1 MRKLHYSLVA
11 FVKPRFQSSSSQAML
26 KHLSIK
32 TRLIFLTV
40 LLSAVSILV
49 GTVGLVNQGATNAAL
64 GSVYNDR
71 LLVLSQLSRV
81 LSLMLQNQNALTSAA
96 LAAEPDNGPV
106 IAEVEGRIGEISAL
120 WDKYKATAQTPDEQ
134 ALAQA
139 FIDSR
144 MAFVRD
150 ALKPTMAA
158 LRAGD
163 ADATRQLVKGP
174 LKERFMTAQKNMQAL
189 VRLQQDLAKA
199 HYDQALARY
208 ERTRN
213 LSIGLIV
220 IGSLAGACVALLL
233 IRGIDASLAE
243 ALRLARSVAAGDLTQ
258 TVRIEH
264 DDEIGQLLT
273 ALQAMNAS
281 LAGIVGEVRH
291 STDTIATAS
300 NQIAAG
306 NQDLSA
312 RTEQQASSLE
322 ETAASMGELTSN
334 VKHNADNARQAN
346 ALAEAASGV
355 AGRGGAVIRE
365 VVGTM
370 GEISESSRRI
380 GEIIG
385 VIDGIAFQTNILA
398 LNAAVEAARAGEQGR
413 GFAVVASEV
422 RNLAQRSAGA
432 AREIKQLIE
441 RSVERVEAG
450 GRLVEQAG
458 ATMQEIVA
466 SVHRVTDI
474 MTEITAA
481 SMEQTAGIGQI
492 NIAMG
497 QMEQVTQ
504 QNAALVEQAASAADA
519 LHEQAQRLATSVG
532 VFRIGTQAAAHVA
545 VPAPVQPRRA
555 LARA

>member
-1 MRKLHYSLVA
+1 M
-11 FVKPRFQSSSSQAML
+11 F

-71 LLVLSQLSRV
+71 LLVLTQLDRV

-106 IAEVEGRIGEISAL
+106 IAQVEGRIGEISAL
-120 WDKYKATAQTPDEQ
+120 WDKYKATAKTPDEQ

-163 ADATRQLVKGP
+163 AEATRTLVKGP
-174 LKERFMTAQKNMQAL
+174 LKDRFMTAQKNMQAL

-199 HYDQALARY
+199 QYDQALARY

-213 LSIGLIV
+213 LSIALIV
-220 IGSLAGACVALLL
+220 IGALAGACVAVLL

-258 TVRIEH
+258 TVRIER

-281 LAGIVGEVRH
+281 LAGIVGDVRH

-312 RTEQQASSLE
+312 RTEQQASSLQ
-322 ETAASMGELTSN
+322 ETAASMEELTSN

-441 RSVERVEAG
+441 HSVERVEAG

-458 ATMQEIVA
+458 ATMHEIVA

-474 MTEITAA
+474 MAEITAA

-504 QNAALVEQAASAADA
+504 QNAALVEQSAGAAGA
-519 LHEQAQRLATSVG
+519 LHEQAQRLATSVD
-532 VFRIGTQAAAHVA
+532 VFRLGKQNPAHVA

>member
-1 MRKLHYSLVA
+1 
-11 FVKPRFQSSSSQAML
+11 ML

-40 LLSAVSILV
+40 LLSMVSILV
-49 GTVGLVNQGATNAAL
+49 GTAGLVNQSATNAAL
-64 GSVYNDR
+64 GTVYNDR
-71 LLVLSQLSRV
+71 LMVLSQLSRI
-81 LSLMLQNQNALTSAA
+81 LSLMQQNQNTLSSAA

-106 IAEVEGRIGEISAL
+106 VADVEARIREISGL
-120 WDKYKATAQTPDEQ
+120 WDKYKATNMTPEEQTLAQT
-134 ALAQA
+134 

-150 ALKPTMAA
+150 GLKPTMAA
-158 LRAGD
+158 LRAND
-163 ADATRQLVKGP
+163 AEATRTLVKGP
-174 LKERFMTAQKNMQAL
+174 LKERFLTAQKNMQAL

-199 HYDQALARY
+199 QYDGALARY
-208 ERTRN
+208 EHTRN
-213 LSIGLIV
+213 LSVAMIV
-220 IGSLAGACVALLL
+220 VGALAGAFVAALL
-233 IRGIDASLAE
+233 IRGIDAALAE
-243 ALRLARSVAAGDLTQ
+243 ALRLARSVAAGDLTH
-258 TVRIEH
+258 TVRIERE
-264 DDEIGQLLT
+264 DEIGQLLA
-273 ALQAMNAS
+273 ALQAMNSS
-281 LAGIVGEVRH
+281 LAGIVGEVRC
-291 STDTIATAS
+291 STETIATAS

-312 RTEQQASSLE
+312 RTEQQASSLQQ
-322 ETAASMGELTSN
+322 TAASMEELTSN

-413 GFAVVASEV
+413 GFAVVAAEV

-458 ATMQEIVA
+458 ATMHEIVA

-474 MTEITAA
+474 MAEITSA
-481 SMEQTAGIGQI
+481 SAEQTAGIGQI
-492 NIAMG
+492 NVAVA

-504 QNAALVEQAASAADA
+504 QNAALVEQSASAADA
-519 LHEQAQRLATSVG
+519 MHEQAQRLAASVG
-532 VFRIGTQAAAHVA
+532 VFRIGAPAHLGASVR
-545 VPAPVQPRRA
+545 PRPA

>member
-1 MRKLHYSLVA
+1 M
-11 FVKPRFQSSSSQAML
+11 F

-40 LLSAVSILV
+40 LLSMVSIVV
-49 GTVGLVNQGATNAAL
+49 GTVGLVNQSATNAAL
-64 GSVYNDR
+64 GTVYNDR
-71 LLVLSQLSRV
+71 LMVLSQLSRI
-81 LSLMLQNQNALTSAA
+81 LSLMQQNQNALASAA

-106 IAEVEGRIGEISAL
+106 IADVEARIREISGL
-120 WDKYKATAQTPDEQ
+120 WDKYKATNMTPEEQTLAQT
-134 ALAQA
+134 

-150 ALKPTMAA
+150 GLKPTMAA
-158 LRAGD
+158 LRAND
-163 ADATRQLVKGP
+163 AEATRTLVKGP
-174 LKERFMTAQKNMQAL
+174 LKERFLTAQKNMQAL

-199 HYDQALARY
+199 QYDGALARY
-208 ERTRN
+208 EHTRN
-213 LSIGLIV
+213 LSVAMIV
-220 IGSLAGACVALLL
+220 VGALAGAFVAALL
-233 IRGIDASLAE
+233 IRGIDAALAE
-243 ALRLARSVAAGDLTQ
+243 ALRLARSVAAGDLTH
-258 TVRIEH
+258 TVRIERE
-264 DDEIGQLLT
+264 DEIGQLLA
-273 ALQAMNAS
+273 ALQAMNSS
-281 LAGIVGEVRH
+281 LAGIVGEVRC
-291 STDTIATAS
+291 STETIATAS

-312 RTEQQASSLE
+312 RTEQQASSLQQ
-322 ETAASMGELTSN
+322 TAASMEELTSN

-441 RSVERVEAG
+441 HSVERVEAG

-458 ATMQEIVA
+458 ATMHEIVA

-474 MTEITAA
+474 MAEITAA

-504 QNAALVEQAASAADA
+504 QNAALVEQSAGAAGA
-519 LHEQAQRLATSVG
+519 LHEQAQRLATSVD
-532 VFRIGTQAAAHVA
+532 VFRLGRQNAARVA